1 MRGKSRRILLL
12 SGAAVLIAAAAYC
25 IELAI
30 PKRAFFIERAGTL
43 IESQHEETR
52 RAGTTSEYV
61 HLVSSS
67 GLEVDMRVY
76 RPDYDGLRKMPVLLV
91 LGGYGTGKDAVDLVG
106 EPQGIAYAAIDYP
119 YNGDQPLSSFTGSI
133 AGIPAVQR
141 AFLDSPA
148 AVMIALS
155 WLLEQPWADEERVEL
170 AGVSLGVPFA
180 APAGALDT
188 RFSRVWLMHGG
199 GDNVQWV
206 AGNLYEQ
213 IESDLLRQLVAR
225 IALFAVYGN
234 SFDTR
239 RWIPEIAP
247 RPLIIV
253 MARDD
258 DFVPREAQ
266 QPMLEAARQPNVE
279 LLWTQGRHIGPRR
292 EDELRQL
299 LAIVRD
305 RMAENAIESIDSL
318 Q

>member
-1 MRGKSRRILLL
+1 M
-12 SGAAVLIAAAAYC
+12 A
-25 IELAI
+25 
-30 PKRAFFIERAGTL
+30 
-43 IESQHEETR
+43 
-52 RAGTTSEYV
+52 
-61 HLVSSS
+61 
-67 GLEVDMRVY
+67 
-76 RPDYDGLRKMPVLLV
+76 
-91 LGGYGTGKDAVDLVG
+91 
-106 EPQGIAYAAIDYP
+106 
-119 YNGDQPLSSFTGSI
+119 
-133 AGIPAVQR
+133 
-141 AFLDSPA
+141 LD
-148 AVMIALS
+148 
-155 WLLEQPWADEERVEL
+155 WLLQQPWADEQRIEL

-188 RFSRVWLMHGG
+188 RFSRVWLLHGG
-199 GDNVQWV
+199 GDNVEWV
-206 AGNLYEQ
+206 AGNLYGQ
-213 IESDLLRQLVAR
+213 IESDLLRRLVAR
-225 IALFAVYGN
+225 TALFAVYGN

-305 RMAENAIESIDSL
+305 RMAETEIDTTDNP